1 MVVTFTALACGFASL
16 SATHVGAWD
25 IALRLITIA
34 AIADGIDGTLARRLH
49 VAGPLGQTLDGLSD
63 VVAFGA
69 APAFLFVTRYHQGGE
84 ALMPPIVFAAALAFL
99 GAGAYRLAR
108 FQTESRADM
117 FYGLPITASGV
128 LLAAATA
135 GPLALSAPAAAIVA
149 AVLATLM
156 VSRVPFPTFAQWR
169 WTLLAIM
176 GGAIV
181 PLVIWPRG
189 NTVAIVASVI
199 LGLYVLW
206 GLVARVLDDADAL
219 PADGVID
226 AS

>member
-1 MVVTFTALACGFASL
+1 MFVTLTALACGFASL

-25 IALRLITIA
+25 VALRFITLA
-34 AIADGIDGTLARRLH
+34 AIADGIDGTLARRLR
-49 VAGPLGQTLDGLSD
+49 VASPMGRELDGLSD

-69 APAFLFVTRYHQGGE
+69 APAFLLVTRYHQTGE
-84 ALMPPIVFAAALAFL
+84 ALTPPIVFAAALAFL

-108 FQTESRADM
+108 FQTESRPDI

-128 LLAAATA
+128 LLAAAIA

-169 WTLLAIM
+169 WTLLAM
-176 GGAIV
+176 LGGSIV
-181 PLVIWPRG
+181 PVVIWPRG
-189 NTVAIVASVI
+189 HTVAIVAIVI
-199 LGLYVLW
+199 LGMYVLW
-206 GLVARVLDDADAL
+206 GLVARVLEDDDAL
-219 PADGVID
+219 PVD
-226 AS
+226 AVLDVS